1 MIGEVVELGGN
12 RKEFGPRFHSHFPR
26 HFTLIIFR
34 PVDSQGEGANGLR
47 MVAGGEVKNGAVIH
61 SPAEVAPDRDIRAS
75 SNTDGFLQRMTELP
89 RVFGIGPRWR
99 GSDRLRIC

>member
-34 PVDSQGEGANGLR
+34 PVESQGEGANGLP
-47 MVAGGEVKNGAVIH
+47 MVAGGEAKNGAGIQ
-61 SPAEVAPDRDIRAS
+61 IGRAS
-75 SNTDGFLQRMTELP
+75 CRE
-89 RVFGIGPRWR
+89 RVEVLVVGGRIQKKQERYR
-99 GSDRLRIC
+99 GEIAGSEHLRLY